1 MSCENKQRKNSS
13 GCQFRIITNFVVVN
27 WSESRILPFTLDY
40 YLLINSVA
48 NGKDYYQMLILLEI
62 VVTII
67 HKQGRNLYYIDNE
80 IFKMYSE

>member
-1 MSCENKQRKNSS
+1 MMFNPCKSTYQ
-13 GCQFRIITNFVVVN
+13 
-27 WSESRILPFTLDY
+27 LPV
-40 YLLINSVA
+40 INSAA

-67 HKQGRNLYYIDNE
+67 HKQGRNLYYIDNK